1 MKRYYRGIAHNKVT
15 MKSWYTRPYECYHRA
30 YNAAKN
36 LAKKKIPAENAFIV
50 VVDENGERV
59 V

>member
-1 MKRYYRGIAHNKVT
+1 MKKEYIGIAHNKVT

-30 YNAAKN
+30 YNAARK
-36 LAKKKIPAENAFIV
+36 LAKKRIPSYNAFIV

-59 V
+59 A